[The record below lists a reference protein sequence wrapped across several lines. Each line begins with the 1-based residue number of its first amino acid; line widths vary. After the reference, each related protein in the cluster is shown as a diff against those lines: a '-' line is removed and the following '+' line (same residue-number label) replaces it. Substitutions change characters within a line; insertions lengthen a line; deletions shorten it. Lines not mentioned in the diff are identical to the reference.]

1 MCSADGR
8 NFLNTITENYSSFV
22 SYTRWDWTTMRQ
34 RREKTEPCLVYVGLN
49 EVIMCVYI
57 LLDHFDIIYFRNNV
71 IGILIYSN
79 DFIFTFGY

>member
-1 MCSADGR
+1 
-8 NFLNTITENYSSFV
+8 
-22 SYTRWDWTTMRQ
+22 MRQ

-57 LLDHFDIIYFRNNV
+57 LLDHFDIIYFRNNF